1 VINVFTSQICDR
13 HGVMTVNIIKMSLK
27 KNIFFFDF
35 GHEIGSSSR
44 VASAVIIPED
54 KILNNQVLLCK

>member
-1 VINVFTSQICDR
+1 
-13 HGVMTVNIIKMSLK
+13 MTVNIIKMSLK